1 MPSLQKA
8 LSWMR
13 SGVFYFLDIIPIH
26 GMRIPVKEK
35 NSYEIYPKCQ
45 IQDRK
50 SPSSLTLHDIA
61 I

>member
-1 MPSLQKA
+1 MSVLQKA
-8 LSWMR
+8 LPWMR
-13 SGVFYFLDIIPIH
+13 SGVFYFLDIVPIR

-35 NSYEIYPKCQ
+35 NGYEIYPKCQ

-50 SPSSLTLHDIA
+50 SLSLTLQDIA